1 MIRQKII
8 WELSSRKEAVSIKND
23 PGDVVSAEPS
33 PLSQSLARGDSYR
46 RRYTSEPAQRR
57 D

>member
-8 WELSSRKEAVSIKND
+8 WELSSRKEEISIKND
-23 PGDVVSAEPS
+23 PGDVVSTEPS
-33 PLSQSLARGDSYR
+33 PFSQSLARGDSYR
-46 RRYTSEPAQRR
+46 RRYPSEPEQRR